1 MKGKNRLVPRLLG
14 ITKDSV
20 VRLDERTKEVVKV
33 WPLTSILKWAASPNA
48 FTMVHRFQYSILL
61 LFRWSMPQ
69 RVFFGTYRINRN
81 KAVLQ
86 WQDLLLVLALTPVD

>member
-48 FTMVHRFQYSILL
+48 FTMVSQVSTRKKIIPQNVIL
-61 LFRWSMPQ
+61 P
-69 RVFFGTYRINRN
+69 YINAYVCN
-81 KAVLQ
+81 T
-86 WQDLLLVLALTPVD
+86 D

>member
-48 FTMVHRFQYSILL
+48 FTMVGPLPSIGVCLP
-61 LFRWSMPQ
+61 FS
-69 RVFFGTYRINRN
+69 VF
-81 KAVLQ
+81 
-86 WQDLLLVLALTPVD
+86 

>member
-48 FTMVHRFQYSILL
+48 FTMVRFLFLAETRLVYILVC
-61 LFRWSMPQ
+61 FYWNITDQSQQ
-69 RVFFGTYRINRN
+69 RAFTEE
-81 KAVLQ
+81 A
-86 WQDLLLVLALTPVD
+86 LVDAA